1 MFGSRNFGIEDVEEF
16 FMKKGYKYTYI
27 DDTSYRDRVNR
38 QIDAKFADSI
48 EKGIEGEKYDCVFT
62 FNYSPVISN
71 NCKKINIPYISFIY
85 DNPQIQLYSYTVIN
99 SCNYIFIFDK
109 AQYMELKNGGINTV
123 YYAPL
128 AVNIDRMNRML
139 GTNGSYNNRYKSD
152 VSFVGSMYKNTI
164 FLKD

>member
-1 MFGSRNFGIEDVEEF
+1 MNILMFGSRNFGIEDVEEC

-71 NCKKINIPYISFIY
+71 NCKKINIPYISFVY
-85 DNPQIQLYSYTVIN
+85 DNPQI
-99 SCNYIFIFDK
+99 
-109 AQYMELKNGGINTV
+109 
-123 YYAPL
+123 
-128 AVNIDRMNRML
+128 
-139 GTNGSYNNRYKSD
+139 
-152 VSFVGSMYKNTI
+152 
-164 FLKD
+164 